1 MKKYNCFT
9 IFLLLLLSLLI
20 APAGWS
26 WSTWQHQVIAEIAEE
41 HLQPEVLRDVKY
53 LLGERN
59 RMSDEAGW
67 ADYIRGYWWWSAP
80 WHYINWPL
88 ELEEPDFDVFATRRG
103 NVVSAIEKQLEIYSD
118 RKQSRQERL
127 DALKFVI
134 HFVGD
139 SHQPLHCGKVDDRGG
154 NDVPVRLQGKLTNL
168 HSVWDGWIY
177 DRGGDTPA
185 AHAARLLEGLE
196 PAERDRIMRGRPLDW
211 AIESHR
217 ISREFVYP
225 RLEDLAIQEE
235 KSLPPEL
242 AGPYGEAAEPIIR
255 RRLLEGG
262 LRLAYLL
269 NQTEETIPKATPGGA
284 SPQKPDSIP
293 EVGKIPPHP
302 TSQES
307 AGGRPNLP
315 G

>member
-9 IFLLLLLSLLI
+9 IFLLPLLSLLI
-20 APAGWS
+20 VPAAWA

-41 HLQPEVLRDVKY
+41 HLQPEVLREVKY
-53 LLGERN
+53 LLGKHN

-88 ELEEPDFDVFATRRG
+88 ELEEPDFDVLATRRG
-103 NVVSAIEKQLEIYSD
+103 NVVSALEKQLEIYSD

-139 SHQPLHCGKVDDRGG
+139 AHQPLHCGKVDDRGG
-154 NDVPVRLQGKLTNL
+154 NDIPVRLQGKLTNL
-168 HSVWDGWIY
+168 HSAWDGWMY

-185 AHAARLLEGLE
+185 AHAARLLLSLKPG
-196 PAERDRIMRGRPLDW
+196 ERDRIMRGRPLDW
-211 AIESHR
+211 AMESHR

-225 RLEDLAIQEE
+225 RLEDLAIRKEP
-235 KSLPPEL
+235 SLPPEL
-242 AGPYGEAAEPIIR
+242 AGPYAEAAEPIIR

-269 NQTEETIPKATPGGA
+269 NQTGEASAEPPPATAATSKLRPTPSA
-284 SPQKPDSIP
+284 ARLKDN
-293 EVGKIPPHP
+293 GK
-302 TSQES
+302 T
-307 AGGRPNLP
+307 GNLP